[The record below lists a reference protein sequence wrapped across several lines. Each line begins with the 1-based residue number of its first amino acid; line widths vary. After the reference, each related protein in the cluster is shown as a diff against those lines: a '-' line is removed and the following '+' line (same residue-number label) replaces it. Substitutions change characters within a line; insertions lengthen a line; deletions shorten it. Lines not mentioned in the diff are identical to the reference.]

1 MNLEMIKNKIAGPV
15 FPIVTPFKKNYD
27 LDLACVK
34 NYIDFLYAGGARI
47 FHVMVHT
54 SRFGLLDYD
63 EMLQL
68 NATVA
73 TYVKLKYSNSAVIVA
88 DPLYKSTASSVEFA
102 KKAADAGADII
113 GLIFLE
119 RYYYDDQVYQF
130 FETVAGACEIGI
142 LIHEQQLNTIH
153 GTKLIP
159 YPIDLL
165 NRIAEID
172 NIIAIKEDA
181 KKDAYTEQVIAKV
194 KDKLAI
200 IVSGGSKEQFLQFAP
215 SGCQAYLVGVAS
227 FDPTCAI
234 RFYDSYL
241 SGDISVCRNII
252 NTIERPFFAVAKS
265 FGWHIALKSAMD
277 LLGVMN
283 RTERPPLR
291 ELPEKE
297 HAAIAKILR
306 EIGYKPNLS

>member
-1 MNLEMIKNKIAGPV
+1 
-15 FPIVTPFKKNYD
+15 
-27 LDLACVK
+27 VK
-34 NYIDFLYAGGARI
+34 SYIDFLYAGGARI

-73 TYVKLKYSNSAVIVA
+73 THVKTNCTDSVVIVA
-88 DPLYKSTASSVEFA
+88 DPLYKSTATSIDFA
-102 KKAADAGADII
+102 KKAAEAGADVI

-130 FETVAGACEIGI
+130 FETVAGACKIGI

-153 GTKLIP
+153 GTQLMP
-159 YPIDLL
+159 FPIGLL

-172 NIIAIKEDA
+172 NVIAIKEDA
-181 KKDAYTEQVIAKV
+181 KKDDYTEQVIAKV

-200 IVSGGSKEQFLQFAP
+200 IVSGGSKEQFLQFAA

-227 FDPTCAI
+227 FDPACAL
-234 RFYDSYL
+234 RFYDAYL
-241 SGDISVCRNII
+241 SGDIAACQHII
-252 NTIERPFFAVAKS
+252 DTIERPFFEVAKN

-277 LLGVMN
+277 LLGIMD
-283 RTERPPLR
+283 RAERPPLK
-291 ELPEKE
+291 ELPKHE
-297 HAAIAKILR
+297 HAEIANVLKK
-306 EIGYKPNLS
+306 IGYKPKLA

>member
-1 MNLEMIKNKIAGPV
+1 MNLDMIKNKIAGPV
-15 FPIVTPFKKNYD
+15 FPIVTPFKTNYD
-27 LDLACVK
+27 LDLECLK

-54 SRFGLLDYD
+54 SRFGLLNYD
-63 EMLQL
+63 EMQQL

-73 TYVKLKYSNSAVIVA
+73 AYVKSKYSDSLVIVA
-88 DPLYKSTASSVEFA
+88 DPLYKATATSVEFA
-102 KKAADAGADII
+102 KKAADAGADVI

-130 FETVAGACEIGI
+130 FETVAGACDIGI

-153 GTKLIP
+153 GTTLIP
-159 YPIDLL
+159 FPIDLL

-172 NIIAIKEDA
+172 SIIAIKEDA
-181 KKDAYTEQVIAKV
+181 KKDVYTEQVIANV

-215 SGCQAYLVGVAS
+215 SGCHAYLVGVAS
-227 FDPTCAI
+227 FDPACAI

-241 SGDISVCRNII
+241 SGDLSACRDII
-252 NTIERPFFAVAKS
+252 DTIERPFFAVAKS
-265 FGWHIALKSAMD
+265 FGWHIALKSALD
-277 LLGVMN
+277 LLGIMD
-283 RTERPPLR
+283 RTERPPLK
-291 ELPEKE
+291 ELPDIE
-297 HAAIAKILR
+297 HTEIAKVLR
-306 EIGYKPNLS
+306 EIGYAPNLA